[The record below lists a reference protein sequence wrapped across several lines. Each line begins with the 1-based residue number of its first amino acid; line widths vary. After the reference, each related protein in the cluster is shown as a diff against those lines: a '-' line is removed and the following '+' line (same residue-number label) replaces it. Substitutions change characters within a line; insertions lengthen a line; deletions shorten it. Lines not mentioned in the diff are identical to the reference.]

1 MTECNSAESNSYE
14 TDNIYSDLGVSLSD
28 QQV

>member
-14 TDNIYSDLGVSLSD
+14 TDHIYLDLGVSLSD